1 MEISIEDIRKL
12 CTERSFDR
20 GIEYYRQGCVQDL
33 EQFGST
39 ITAYVSGTSIYK
51 VTIDIDGGNIKA
63 DCTCPYDWGG
73 YCKHIV
79 AVLFALAGK
88 KDVIEKNEE
97 ETIRTI
103 ESIFNDV
110 TYEEIKAFLLKE
122 FEKNPILRKHFTI
135 FFSGKDASNKS
146 LYDYKEDISLIFDDA
161 ADRDGY
167 IGYGVYVDFEN
178 IYDIASMYIRN
189 ENISEALKIFR
200 ALFEAIAEHIGWI
213 DDSDGYYGEEFCR
226 ALESFTDCIKS
237 SDIKEEDK
245 KSYIRYLFEKYIEKD
260 PDYLQ
265 QYYYYALKDTC
276 NKKDDL
282 LYWKKL
288 LRQYIP
294 SYLPD
299 DKEWIE
305 YFQAREF
312 IKMQLHILGLL
323 GEKKEFYSLIKK
335 FYKKDCEICNIYVD
349 HLEKDSEI
357 EQAIMVAE
365 KGINL
370 FPSHLTIKMRRFL
383 NKYYKDNS
391 KKKYKENLMSLF
403 VLENKWNDYDALKE
417 LYPQKEWEKMIPVII
432 AKLLKEKPFSRDI
445 IINIHLKEEMFDKA
459 LEKVLKEKS
468 LYVLSNYRKDLSG
481 CFPKDYFEAYK
492 KLIIPF
498 SGSRTG
504 RTHYQETVEYL
515 RQMKEIK
522 GFEKELLELADSL
535 KKKYKNRPAFLD
547 EMRRI

>member
-1 MEISIEDIRKL
+1 
-12 CTERSFDR
+12 
-20 GIEYYRQGCVQDL
+20 
-33 EQFGST
+33 
-39 ITAYVSGTSIYK
+39 
-51 VTIDIDGGNIKA
+51 
-63 DCTCPYDWGG
+63 
-73 YCKHIV
+73 
-79 AVLFALAGK
+79 
-88 KDVIEKNEE
+88 
-97 ETIRTI
+97 
-103 ESIFNDV
+103 
-110 TYEEIKAFLLKE
+110 
-122 FEKNPILRKHFTI
+122 
-135 FFSGKDASNKS
+135 
-146 LYDYKEDISLIFDDA
+146 
-161 ADRDGY
+161 
-167 IGYGVYVDFEN
+167 
-178 IYDIASMYIRN
+178 
-189 ENISEALKIFR
+189 
-200 ALFEAIAEHIGWI
+200 
-213 DDSDGYYGEEFCR
+213 
-226 ALESFTDCIKS
+226 
-237 SDIKEEDK
+237 
-245 KSYIRYLFEKYIEKD
+245 
-260 PDYLQ
+260 
-265 QYYYYALKDTC
+265 
-276 NKKDDL
+276 
-282 LYWKKL
+282 
-288 LRQYIP
+288 
-294 SYLPD
+294 
-299 DKEWIE
+299 
-305 YFQAREF
+305 
-312 IKMQLHILGLL
+312 
-323 GEKKEFYSLIKK
+323 
-335 FYKKDCEICNIYVD
+335 
-349 HLEKDSEI
+349 
-357 EQAIMVAE
+357 MVAE